1 MRGTAGDPGDALTPG
16 AQHGRSGI
24 PSSSA
29 DPDASA
35 HSPTSDPEQDNGAE
49 QPTSRKAA
57 PQKQG
62 AEAAVGA
69 AAPRSTG
76 TPKPSE
82 KKPSAK
88 TSAAAEGTG
97 AASAAEPSS
106 EPTAAAASG
115 GSPEAATAVA
125 SPGGGAGTHTD
136 EEPPGNRPKKPMLAA
151 AAIVGA
157 VLISVPFL
165 VAGQDDDRKPEKDQT
180 QNAAGTVLDAQ
191 RPPAPETYT
200 SESPKPSVKPS
211 KKKTVKPSV
220 PPAPKPVVVPPS
232 PSPSASKPAE
242 KKPEKRAATG
252 APRGTAA
259 AALDSLA
266 KSDPQGRHICYRA
279 FVSGQGWQPAVCD
292 GTMTGTAGQGKKI
305 TALNIAVW
313 NVEGSSANAL
323 LHEGGS
329 SSGQAKWAPSW
340 TAVVGDGKN
349 NYIGS
354 SKPGAPFL
362 TGFAMNV
369 GKGNVCHTAKMQN
382 GGWGQQFCKN
392 GRPEYMFVGTTDNNN
407 WFEAVKLT
415 V

>member
-1 MRGTAGDPGDALTPG
+1 MRGTAGEPGDALAPA
-16 AQHGRSGI
+16 AQRGRSET
-24 PSSSA
+24 PSSSP
-29 DPDASA
+29 DTDASG
-35 HSPTSDPEQDNGAE
+35 HGPTSDPEQDREAE
-49 QPTSRKAA
+49 QPASQT
-57 PQKQG
+57 QG
-62 AEAAVGA
+62 AGAPVNA

-82 KKPSAK
+82 RKPSAEA
-88 TSAAAEGTG
+88 SAAAGGTG
-97 AASAAEPSS
+97 TASAAEPSS
-106 EPTAAAASG
+106 EPAAAAAASG

-191 RPPAPETYT
+191 RVPAPETYT

-211 KKKTVKPSV
+211 KKETVKPSV
-220 PPAPKPVVVPPS
+220 PPVPKPVVVPPS

-242 KKPEKRAATG
+242 KKPEKKAATG
-252 APRGTAA
+252 PPAGTAA
-259 AALDSLA
+259 AALAGLA

-279 FVSGQGWQPAVCD
+279 FVSGQGWQSAVCD
-292 GTMTGTAGQGKKI
+292 GTMTGTSGQGKKI

-329 SSGQAKWAPSW
+329 SSAKWAPSW
-340 TAVVGDGKN
+340 TAVVGDSKN